1 MSFSNQTLPCA
12 GDKERTDG
20 RRWRQRRQQL
30 ERGRKAAQERP
41 EAAVVADQPLIQR
54 QRP

>member
-20 RRWRQRRQQL
+20 RQQL